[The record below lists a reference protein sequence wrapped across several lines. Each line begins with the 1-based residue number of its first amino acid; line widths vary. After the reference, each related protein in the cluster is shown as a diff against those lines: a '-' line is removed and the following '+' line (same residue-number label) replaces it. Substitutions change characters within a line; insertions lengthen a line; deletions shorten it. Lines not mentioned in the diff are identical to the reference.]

1 MMSPDIYFILLFF
14 MLLVFPKF
22 LQRFGVPSAITSF
35 CVGLA
40 SGPIFSIVQ
49 SNQIINIL
57 STLGI
62 VTLFLF
68 AGLEADLPK
77 LTKGKSILFQHIL
90 IFLTTLCVATSI
102 FCTAFEFDVRS
113 SALIAIA
120 LLTPSAGFIL
130 DSLRSLHLGTE
141 QQFWIKSKTISA
153 EIVALGVLFVVLQ
166 SQSWI
171 GLVLSTVI
179 LIAMIYLL
187 PLIFKGV
194 AKWIIPYAPKSEFT
208 FLIMV
213 AISCALITKKL
224 GVYYL
229 VGSFIVGIS
238 VQRFRENLPAFSSEK
253 MMDAIELFSSFFIPF
268 YFFNAGLGI
277 PREAFSLQAVAL
289 GLFLL
294 AIFIPLRIFSITFHR
309 WWVLKESLSDAKRI
323 GIRILP
329 TFVFTLVLVDILK
342 NKFDAPAVVLG
353 ALVLYTVINTIFP
366 SLILKEKPLE
376 FENQH
381 LTDIEVEPTPR
392 T

>member
-40 SGPIFSIVQ
+40 SGPIFDVVQ

-90 IFLTTLCVATSI
+90 IFLTILCIATGI
-102 FCTAFEFDVRS
+102 FCRVFEFDVRS

-171 GLVLSTVI
+171 GLALSTVI

-187 PLIFKGV
+187 PLIFKGM

-277 PREAFSLQAVAL
+277 PREAFSWQAVAL

-294 AIFIPLRIFSITFHR
+294 TIFIPLRIFSITFHR
-309 WWVLKESLSDAKRI
+309 WWVLKESLSDAKKI